1 MKHYTSIEQ
10 SKKLLELG
18 LNPKTADMGYN
29 GIEYRDIRKIRHD
42 SVANTMPNMN
52 SIPCWSLGSLLSVM
66 PFIEENKIIYNPLL
80 TKSKFGYYITY
91 FSKEDKYIWRGSG
104 CYKTPIE
111 AAYSMVVWLLENNYI
126 KKDHEGTR

>member
-18 LNPKTADMGYN
+18 LSPKTADMGYN
-29 GIEYRDIRKIRHD
+29 GIEDRDIRKIRYD

-66 PFIEENKIIYNPLL
+66 PFIEENKIIYKPLL

-91 FSKEDKYIWRGSG
+91 FSEESEYILMGSG
-104 CYKTPIE
+104 TYKTPIE
-111 AAYSMVVWLLENNYI
+111 AAYSIIVWLLENNYI
-126 KKDHEGTR
+126 EKSYESTK

>member
-1 MKHYTSIEQ
+1 MNYTTVEQ

-18 LNPKTADMGYN
+18 LNPGSADMGYN
-29 GIEYRDIRKIRHD
+29 GVEDRDIGKIRYD
-42 SVANTMPNMN
+42 RVANTIPNMN

-91 FSKEDKYIWRGSG
+91 SSEESKYILRGSG
-104 CYKTPIE
+104 IYKTPIE
-111 AAYSMVVWLLENNYI
+111 AAYSMIVWLLENGYI
-126 KKDHEGTR
+126 KRN